1 MPKRARA
8 RPKKKPKRRAA
19 AAAKAA
25 LSGAT
30 LNRIANLVVNQCL
43 QVKDTDSVWIYTSKH
58 MLEPATRI
66 VHAARQAGAD
76 TLVTYD
82 SDDIWYPAILK
93 LPTDW
98 LRQPSQLSLKL
109 HEAASAMV
117 WLETTEDPSR
127 LKKISAERWAAND
140 EGARPAAEAAKK
152 IPSVDV
158 GLSAVTRQRART
170 YAFNYRDWLGSVSG
184 AIAVDYQA
192 MSAKGRTLEQRL
204 ASGREVHVSAPNGTD
219 VRFRTEGRPVKLN
232 DGIIDEEDRRKGDLH
247 VSLPA
252 GNVHLCP
259 IEESVEGT
267 VVLDVPQ
274 PIMGVKVQDVTM
286 GFSGGRLTRFE
297 GRGPFKRL
305 RDSYDGQGGD
315 KDRLGYFVIGLNPKA
330 KYGFIH
336 NDIVAG
342 AASFVL
348 GDNHLD
354 GGNNHSSFNFGATLS
369 RATVEVDG
377 VPIVKDGKL
386 VA

>member
-8 RPKKKPKRRAA
+8 RPKKKPKRR

-43 QVKDTDSVWIYTSKH
+43 KVKDTDSVWIYATRH
-58 MLEPATRI
+58 TLEPATRI

-82 SDDIWYPAILK
+82 SDDIWYPAVLK

-109 HEAASAMV
+109 HEAASAAIWV
-117 WLETTEDPSR
+117 GGVEDPSR
-127 LKKISAERWAAND
+127 LKRIPADRWAANE
-140 EGARPAAEAAKK
+140 EGARPAAEAAEKL
-152 IPSVDV
+152 PSVEV
-158 GLSAVTRQRART
+158 GLGMVTPQRAKT
-170 YAFNYRDWLGSVSG
+170 YGFNYRDWLGAVSG
-184 AIAVDYQA
+184 AIAVDYKGI
-192 MSAKGRTLEQRL
+192 SDKGRALEQRL
-204 ASGREVHVSAPNGTD
+204 AFGREVHVTAPNGTD
-219 VRFRTEGRPVKLN
+219 VRFRIEGRPVRLD
-232 DGIIDEEDRRKGDLH
+232 DGIIDEEDRRKGAIH
-247 VSLPA
+247 ASLPA
-252 GNVHLCP
+252 GSLNLCP

-274 PIMGVKVQDVTM
+274 PIMGVKVQDVALS
-286 GFSGGRLTRFE
+286 FSGGRLTRLE
-297 GRGPFKRL
+297 GKGAFKRL
-305 RDSYDGQGGD
+305 REFYDGQGGD
-315 KDRLGYFVIGLNPKA
+315 KDRLGYFSIGLNPKA

-336 NDIVAG
+336 NHIVAG

-354 GGNNHSSFNFGATLS
+354 GGSNRSSFNFGASLS
-369 RATVEVDG
+369 GATVEVDG
-377 VPIVKDGKL
+377 IPVVKDGRL
-386 VA
+386 VV